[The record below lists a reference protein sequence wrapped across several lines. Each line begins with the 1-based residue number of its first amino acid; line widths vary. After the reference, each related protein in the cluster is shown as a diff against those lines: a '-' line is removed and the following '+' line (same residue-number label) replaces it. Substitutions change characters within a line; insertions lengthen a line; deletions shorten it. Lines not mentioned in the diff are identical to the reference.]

1 MEVSQRIEKMLAP
14 YGFEIAR
21 KFFDSFNIYH
31 FVDKFA
37 NVQKGSCIRLRVDGR
52 EYGFDDPNTYAFQI
66 EKDNPY
72 HGPKC
77 YVVTFC
83 NTEDEL
89 INKFERF
96 IKMKAFL

>member
-52 EYGFDDPNTYAFQI
+52 EYGFDDHPAAGRECWLRI
-66 EKDNPY
+66 ARACVWLARP
-72 HGPKC
+72 
-77 YVVTFC
+77 
-83 NTEDEL
+83 
-89 INKFERF
+89 
-96 IKMKAFL
+96 

>member
-1 MEVSQRIEKMLAP
+1 MIKSQRIEKMLAP

-31 FVDKFA
+31 FIDQF
-37 NVQKGSCIRLRVDGR
+37 NHVQKGSCIRLRSDGKD
-52 EYGFDDPNTYAFQI
+52 YSFDDPNTFSFQI
-66 EKDNPY
+66 EKENPY
-72 HGPKC
+72 HSSNC
-77 YVVTFC
+77 YIVTFR

-96 IKMKAFL
+96 IKMKAFI